1 MENMVAGCCFYVA
14 PPQDAENAPETGEG
28 EALVLNTVL
37 FKPAEENTVLFK
49 PAEETAEQTQRR
61 ALFQRVCMSQS
72 IEEIAEQIQRKA
84 LFRRVCMSHGQ
95 PCTLIIDS
103 GSTNNLVAREMVEK
117 LGLKRL
123 KHPTPYRVQWLQE
136 GHQLLVDE
144 QCEVEFHID
153 EYKDKVI
160 CDIMSMNVCDILLGR
175 PWQYDRDA
183 VYFGKKNYYKVYKDG
198 IKRKLVP
205 IKDEET
211 AGTSETRS
219 PFLKQVESPKEKVT
233 DIKPTTEKATEEEVP
248 VSSPA
253 EEVPAAAKTVDEIP
267 ATVEK
272 SAEESTVTPPAS
284 EPQAESG
291 PVESVQVKKPKEESA
306 PAAKRSRAS

>member
-1 MENMVAGCCFYVA
+1 
-14 PPQDAENAPETGEG
+14 
-28 EALVLNTVL
+28 
-37 FKPAEENTVLFK
+37 
-49 PAEETAEQTQRR
+49 
-61 ALFQRVCMSQS
+61 
-72 IEEIAEQIQRKA
+72 
-84 LFRRVCMSHGQ
+84 MSHGQ
-95 PCTLIIDS
+95 PCTLIIAS

-233 DIKPTTEKATEEEVP
+233 DIKPTTEKAAEEEVP

-253 EEVPAAAKTVDEIP
+253 EEVPAAEKTVDEIP

-284 EPQAESG
+284 EPEAVSA
-291 PVESVQVKKPKEESA
+291 PVESEEVEKPKEESA
-306 PAAKRSRAS
+306 PAAEEAESAKEETVAQPPAEAAAVEEKSSDKEEAPPAIETAAEEKAEESLVKEEAPAEIPEKKTATVEESAVKPAEAAPAEEKAEVEGKAEE